1 MAQRPTNQL
10 LYDERAASLLPNTT
24 PAASSTPSSTLT
36 LSPEVLRS
44 YTRHI
49 FEPRFTPLKL
59 IVNGRKGRRVVV
71 VLGSDRKHYRVLD
84 LDYKERKRTKG
95 DAAEDHG
102 AGAGPAGSGDGSSDW
117 ESDEEEGGDEDVE
130 MGGA

>member
-1 MAQRPTNQL
+1 VTNPL
-10 LYDERAASLLPNTT
+10 LYAERAASLLPNTT
-24 PAASSTPSSTLT
+24 APSSSSTAPSTLT
-36 LSPEVLRS
+36 LAPETLRS
-44 YTRHI
+44 YTRHT

-84 LDYKERKRTKG
+84 LDYKERKKTRG
-95 DAAEDHG
+95 DAAENEGTG
-102 AGAGPAGSGDGSSDW
+102 AGAVGSGDGSSDW
-117 ESDEEEGGDEDVE
+117 ESDEEEGDDDDVE